1 MNKGIKM
8 ENKLQE
14 LKSLIKEEIKKAL
27 SEFKVSKKF
36 KKAVEAYQALLLQR
50 QELLKKQKETVNKF
64 KSAKPEDKQKMKPEL
79 ISLHKEVQALNS
91 KIAKAE
97 RAYNAAIM
105 GEPVELEDE

>member
-8 ENKLQE
+8 EDKLQE

-27 SEFKVSKKF
+27 YEFRVSKKF
-36 KKAVEAYQALLLQR
+36 KKAVEGYQGLLLQR
-50 QELLKKQKETVNKF
+50 QELEKKQKETVNKF
-64 KSAKPEDKQKMKPEL
+64 KSGSSSDKQKMKPQL

-97 RAYNAAIM
+97 RADNAAIM
-105 GEPVELEDE
+105 GEPVEFEDE

>member
-1 MNKGIKM
+1 
-8 ENKLQE
+8 
-14 LKSLIKEEIKKAL
+14 
-27 SEFKVSKKF
+27 
-36 KKAVEAYQALLLQR
+36 
-50 QELLKKQKETVNKF
+50 
-64 KSAKPEDKQKMKPEL
+64 MKPEL